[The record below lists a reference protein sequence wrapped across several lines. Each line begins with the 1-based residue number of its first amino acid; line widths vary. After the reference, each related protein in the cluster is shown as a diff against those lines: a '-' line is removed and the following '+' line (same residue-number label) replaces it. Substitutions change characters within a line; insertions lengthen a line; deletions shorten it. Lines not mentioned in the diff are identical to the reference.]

1 MQAVTGRS
9 EDDMML
15 SQEPVSNDDDILLNL
30 KTAHA
35 SDQVWLLYVPVFHI
49 LELERKTGA
58 HS

>member
-35 SDQVWLLYVPVFHI
+35 SDQV
-49 LELERKTGA
+49 
-58 HS
+58 